1 MQANNRITKAG
12 AIAIREC
19 LKVNSNVTYLS
30 LGFDMELDIRT
41 ILQSN
46 MVKDN
51 GVFVCADDL
60 TADAFFDFE
69 TCEKIVISRASSSR
83 D

>member
-19 LKVNSNVTYLS
+19 LKVKSNLTYLS
-30 LGFDMELDIRT
+30 LGSEIEHDIRT
-41 ILQSN
+41 VLQRN
-46 MVKDN
+46 IVKDN
-51 GVFVCADDL
+51 GVFVCAGDL

-69 TCEKIVISRASSSR
+69 TCEKIDITRARSSH